1 MINEVKETGTSLVD
15 FNWDNNE
22 EFFEVKSEPTVL
34 PEKKVKEV
42 VDEDVENLDNK
53 EEKETEQDNFF
64 EQGEEVKTAFSGDSQ
79 WADLYKTLK
88 SKGIIS
94 VETEDDI
101 DEEKFLEL
109 QEEEIEA
116 RLDETI
122 QAFMDELDEDA
133 KAFLKFK
140 KEGGNTKEFF
150 KFYSETSKVPELDIT
165 NEKSQKKFLEYY
177 YRTYEEMDEDEVDDK
192 IQWLEE
198 TGKMSKYAE
207 KYSDSLEEEG
217 ERYKEKLLANQK
229 AAAKQQEDNRKQLIT
244 DLKKVIDNNTEIKDW
259 ALTPKDKKDLHPYMT
274 KAAVKVGNNQF
285 LTQFQN
291 DLQNVF
297 KDKEKMILLAK
308 IISSDFDVKDIKA
321 KAKTEVIK
329 ETKQRLNSS
338 KSSNYGI
345 KGSHNKGLVDYF

>member
-22 EFFEVKSEPTVL
+22 EFFEVKSEPTEV
-34 PEKKVKEV
+34 PEKKVKEIV
-42 VDEDVENLDNK
+42 EEDVVNLNDK
-53 EEKETEQDNFF
+53 QEVEEDNFF
-64 EQGEEVKTAFSGDSQ
+64 EADEEVKQPFSGDSQ

-94 VETEDDI
+94 VETDDEI
-101 DEEKFLEL
+101 DENKFLEL

-150 KFYSETSKVPELDIT
+150 KFYNTTSQIPELDST
-165 NEKSQKKFLEYY
+165 DERSQKKFLEYY
-177 YRTYEEMDEDEVDDK
+177 YRTYEQMDEDEIDDK

-198 TGKMSKYAE
+198 TGKLSKYAE
-207 KYSDSLEEEG
+207 KYNDNVSEESEKY
-217 ERYKEKLLANQK
+217 REKLLENQK
-229 AAAKQQEDNRKQLIT
+229 IAAKQQEENRKQLVK
-244 DLKKVIDNNTEIKDW
+244 DLKQVIDTNVEIKDW
-259 ALTPKDKKDLHPYMT
+259 AITPKDKKELHPYMT
-274 KAAVKVGNNQF
+274 KASVKIGNNQF
-285 LTQFQN
+285 LTQFQS
-291 DLQNVF
+291 DLQDIF
-297 KDKEKMILLAK
+297 KNKEKMILLAK

-321 KAKTEVIK
+321 KAKTEVVK
-329 ETKQRLNSS
+329 ETKQILNSS
-338 KSSNYGI
+338 KSFNYGT